1 MRFKLI
7 VCNFIYFIISL
18 AVILAYVF
26 TPFLSVK
33 VDFTVN
39 ARLMETFFGDI
50 EEFKDVDM
58 EEVVGKDGI
67 PVEIGVKITPLDVVA
82 TVASND
88 GETLVKEDFI
98 GKNIDNLVA
107 ALEPALTQAVGGV
120 VKSTV
125 KKQTKQQVTAAIN
138 DLLSADDD
146 AETYLAAAGLTD
158 EYFDE
163 CVDDFYNAFTEENA
177 TVSGVS
183 EVIKETVDDA
193 LTKLKTSEPEKFAAL
208 PDEVSA
214 EDIAAELDETLK
226 TYGLADEDG
235 NIKDVSEAL
244 AFLLKKVLSES
255 ETETAS
261 AATFVAYSTASAET
275 GVPSATTPTDDAEE
289 DLAELIKTTINEKIP
304 ADAAIKVALGFKV
317 AAIALLVCFG
327 IWVIFVL
334 VLAFKTF
341 SDNPAVPVK
350 LIFFI
355 TGFIQ
360 FILGLAIVAVNFAP
374 TILNRIPSISG
385 FFETYGQIN
394 VGAYSSMIVAC
405 CVLIFNFFFT
415 FHYNHLKRNYKK
427 VLNER

>member
-1 MRFKLI
+1 MRFKLV

-39 ARLMETFFGDI
+39 ARMMETVFGNI

-67 PVEIGVKITPLDVVA
+67 PVEIGVKIKALDVVA
-82 TVASND
+82 MVASD
-88 GETLVKEDFI
+88 GETLVKEDLI

-125 KKQTKQQVTAAIN
+125 KKQTKQQITAAIN
-138 DLLSADDD
+138 DLLSTGDD

-244 AFLLKKVLSES
+244 AFLLKKVLSEG
-255 ETETAS
+255 ETESTS
-261 AATFVAYSTASAET
+261 KATFVAFSAASAET
-275 GVPSATTPTDDAEE
+275 GAPSATTPTEDAEE

-304 ADAAIKVALGFKV
+304 ADAAIKVAFGFKV

-327 IWVIFVL
+327 IWIIFL
-334 VLAFKTF
+334 LALAFKTF
-341 SDNPAVPVK
+341 SDYPAVPVK

-355 TGFIQ
+355 TGFVQ
-360 FILGLAIVAVNFAP
+360 FIVGLAIVAVNFAP
-374 TILNRIPSISG
+374 TILNMIPSVSG

-405 CVLIFNFFFT
+405 CALIINFFLT
-415 FHYNHLKRNYKK
+415 FHYNHLKRSYKK
-427 VLNER
+427 FLNER